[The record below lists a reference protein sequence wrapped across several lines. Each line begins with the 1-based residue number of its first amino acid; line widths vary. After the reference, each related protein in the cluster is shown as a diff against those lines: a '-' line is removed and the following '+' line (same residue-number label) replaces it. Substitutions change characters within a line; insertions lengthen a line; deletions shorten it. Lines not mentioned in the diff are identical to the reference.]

1 MTLSTENYAS
11 RQSEAVDNLPE
22 EYDDTVTLAN
32 ARFWDRPAPYFS
44 RKQTELLTAVLLAW
58 ESSAISGFQA
68 ISHLDEHGVFD
79 CDHVLSLMLDDIR
92 SRARREIG

>member
-44 RKQTELLTAVLLAW
+44 RKQTELQTAILLAW
-58 ESSAISGFQA
+58 ESGLISGLEA
-68 ISHLDEHGVFD
+68 TDHLDVHGILD
-79 CDHVLSLMLDDIR
+79 YDYIISLMLDDMR
-92 SRARREIG
+92 SRLVNQT